1 MLSRFFYSICLTLNE
16 IIDLRW
22 TSNSGEAGLGIVAPW
37 EGSGEAM
44 TFIFIASQ
52 LYNLRCHFGSLRH
65 FETGKSN
72 IFIYIHIIV
81 PDSHTKQM
89 EVKSHQP
96 RINMN
101 QPPGLWPVLL
111 GAEGGGGAACSCFKR
126 LAFRGCAI
134 GHWGLSK
141 DIAWI

>member
-1 MLSRFFYSICLTLNE
+1 
-16 IIDLRW
+16 
-22 TSNSGEAGLGIVAPW
+22 
-37 EGSGEAM
+37 
-44 TFIFIASQ
+44 
-52 LYNLRCHFGSLRH
+52 
-65 FETGKSN
+65 
-72 IFIYIHIIV
+72 
-81 PDSHTKQM
+81 M

-141 DIAWI
+141 DIAWIWPWMLPRKQGYHTYNPYNYVVI